1 MERLIIGEVLK
12 PQGIRGELKIKTY
25 TDEPDDVKSFG
36 QVYIEGKPYKI
47 LSFRVGGDGFA
58 YLGLRG
64 VPDRN
69 AAELLRGKKLEGDR
83 EDAPELEEGRY
94 YIADILG
101 LSVETES
108 GEVLGTV
115 KDVAPLSSEVYTIE
129 REGKEILFPAVERS
143 REAGR
148 FEKRPHHS
156 GQEALRRSSCFL
168 VKIPRADFR
177 TGD

>member
-129 REGKEILFPAVERS
+129 RDGKEILFPAVKGVVKQVDLKN
-143 REAGR
+143 GR
-148 FEKRPHHS
+148 IIVDKKRFD
-156 GQEALRRSSCFL
+156 EVAVF
-168 VKIPRADFR
+168 
-177 TGD
+177 